1 MEVLQ
6 FRVLKGGF
14 GRFAGFVL
22 DLCAKFSLSTEGDSQ
37 KRRLF
42 IWLFPTHRGSCAVSA
57 KCCQLVLFQY
67 AGFLSLRVRR
77 RRRSGGAE

>member
-6 FRVLKGGF
+6 FRVPKGGV
-14 GRFAGFVL
+14 GRFAGFVI
-22 DLCAKFSLSTEGDSQ
+22 DLCASFSLSAEGDSQ

-42 IWLFPTHRGSCAVSA
+42 IWSVSNTQGSCAVSG

-67 AGFLSLRVRR
+67 AGVPSLRVRR
-77 RRRSGGAE
+77 RRRSGGAK